1 MTAFGLA
8 ARWTH
13 LVCGLGLVG
22 IFSAVLLAGR
32 SDRPTAD
39 AWSSLTL
46 RLARWLAATVL
57 LSGVATLPYQV
68 VVVSGR
74 AGGLLEPAIWLRLLL
89 HSRFGTIWL
98 LRQGLLVLLAALLL
112 LRERE
117 ESAVDWTA
125 WRLEAWTLGAAAAAM
140 AWAGHA
146 AAAEPLGLV
155 AALADACHLVAAGL
169 WLGALLPL
177 ALLLRAAS

>member
-22 IFSAVLLAGR
+22 IFSAALLAGR

-46 RLARWLAATVL
+46 WLARWLAATVL
-57 LSGVATLPYQV
+57 L
-68 VVVSGR
+68 SGR

-98 LRQGLLVLLAALLL
+98 LRHGLLVLLAALLL

-117 ESAVDWTA
+117 ES
-125 WRLEAWTLGAAAAAM
+125 
-140 AWAGHA
+140 
-146 AAAEPLGLV
+146 
-155 AALADACHLVAAGL
+155 
-169 WLGALLPL
+169 
-177 ALLLRAAS
+177 